1 MSFRNIYWLM
11 RNYFSS
17 RPIYLIQFVTARCN
31 SRCNMCFYWKNID
44 AAAKEKELTLEEMK
58 KIAKNFPGLQ
68 QLSIGGGEPFLRE
81 DLPEICE
88 IFSRTCNAQ
97 TITIPTNGLLPE
109 KICSQ
114 FEKILQKCPKSY
126 FRLSLSIDDIGE
138 KHDKIRGVKGNF
150 EKALETY
157 KKIRSLKKQY
167 KNFNIDVATVLS
179 SYNQDHIKDV
189 FEYVEKNMDAD
200 NHFILLARGNTREKA
215 AKEVQLEKYEELL
228 RWLASRGSR
237 KENRPFSSILRAIY
251 EISTEIII
259 RTERE
264 KRMLLPCVAGRK
276 MLIISEYGDVYPC
289 EINNLK
295 FGNMRNANF
304 SLDKILNSGN
314 TRAAINK
321 IRKGACPCT
330 FECAINASIVFNPR
344 TYPSILARIIKR
356 KIWP

>member
-289 EINNLK
+289 EAFENRM
-295 FGNMRNANF
+295 GNVRE
-304 SLDKILNSGN
+304 SGHDVGKILRTGKA
-314 TRAAINK
+314 RAAVHSIKN
-321 IRKGACPCT
+321 GVCYCT
-330 FECAINASIVFNPR
+330 HECYFMTNILFNPLL
-344 TYPSILARIIKR
+344 YPSLLREYVQV
-356 KIWP
+356 